1 MLRARAFVAALL
13 GVAAVAI
20 PGGFAGPGAS
30 SSLTTGAPSPP
41 QLSQLL
47 GVANASLVRVDPQS
61 LQPLPGNAIRV
72 GSGGCAPRSGGTA
85 CWGIPPWTVSPN
97 GQGLAVVRNDAA
109 SLLLVDVDRMRVTAS
124 IRPGGGA
131 VGALAWLT
139 PRRLLAL
146 QEMPGERQRL
156 LTVDLATRRVAARQA
171 LGGSV
176 QQLASTARELVMLL
190 APAQSIGPTRI
201 AVADR
206 QGRVRVVQLPR
217 ILAGSKL
224 LGTGSNHRVD
234 ARLPGLGVDPQG
246 RRAFVVDKGL
256 AAEIDLESLA
266 VSYESLERKASL
278 LSRIWNWLE
287 PAAAAKQV
295 SGHAREARWLG
306 GGLLAVSGTDT
317 EAGRTQPA
325 GLLLVD
331 TGDWRVR
338 TIDRNAMTFQL
349 AGDALLATGS
359 SWDAA
364 AGRTTGMGL
373 AAYGFDG
380 GKRFH
385 LFDGR
390 QAWVARVYG
399 GRAFVGLPG
408 QDELHIVDLT
418 SGSIL
423 ATRPQQLPWL
433 LLGSGSGWWGG

>member
-1 MLRARAFVAALL
+1 MFRARTFVAVSL
-13 GVAAVAI
+13 GVAALAV
-20 PGGFAGPGAS
+20 PGGFAGPGTS
-30 SSLTTGAPSPP
+30 SPLTTGAASPP

-47 GVANASLVRVDPQS
+47 GFANGSLVRIDPQS
-61 LQPLPGNAIRV
+61 LQPLPGNGIRV

-85 CWGIPPWTVSPN
+85 CWSIPPWTVSPN
-97 GQGLAVVRNDAA
+97 GHGLAVVRNDAA
-109 SLLLVDVDRMRVTAS
+109 SLQLVDVDRMRVTAN
-124 IRPGGGA
+124 IRIAGGA
-131 VGALAWLT
+131 IGALAWLT

-146 QEMPGERQRL
+146 QEIPGERQQL
-156 LTVDLATRRVAARQA
+156 LVVDLATRRVVARQA
-171 LGGSV
+171 LGSSV
-176 QQLASTARELVMLL
+176 RQLVSTARELVMLL
-190 APAQSIGPTRI
+190 APAQSIGPARI

-206 QGRVRVVQLPR
+206 QGRVRFVRLPR

-224 LGTGSNHRVD
+224 LGRGSSHRVD
-234 ARLPGLGVDPQG
+234 ARGPGLAVDPQG

-266 VSYESLERKASL
+266 VSYKTLERKASL
-278 LSRIWNWLE
+278 LSRLWNWLE

-295 SGHAREARWLG
+295 SGHAREVRWLG
-306 GGLLAVSGTDT
+306 GGLLALSGTDT

-331 TGDWRVR
+331 TGDWKVR
-338 TIDRNAMTFQL
+338 TLDRNAMTFQV
-349 AGDALLATGS
+349 GDDALLAMGS

-364 AGRTTGMGL
+364 AGRPTGMGL

-380 GKRFH
+380 GKRFQ
-385 LFDGR
+385 LFDGQ

-399 GRAFVGLPG
+399 GKAYVGVSG

-418 SGSIL
+418 SGSVV

-433 LLGSGSGWWGG
+433 LLGGGAGWWGG

>member
-1 MLRARAFVAALL
+1 
-13 GVAAVAI
+13 
-20 PGGFAGPGAS
+20 
-30 SSLTTGAPSPP
+30 
-41 QLSQLL
+41 
-47 GVANASLVRVDPQS
+47 
-61 LQPLPGNAIRV
+61 
-72 GSGGCAPRSGGTA
+72 
-85 CWGIPPWTVSPN
+85 
-97 GQGLAVVRNDAA
+97 
-109 SLLLVDVDRMRVTAS
+109 MRVTANVR
-124 IRPGGGA
+124 IDGGA
-131 VGALAWLT
+131 IGALAWLT

-146 QEMPGERQRL
+146 QEIPGERQRL
-156 LTVDLATRRVAARQA
+156 LVVDLAARRVAARQA

-190 APAQSIGPTRI
+190 APAQSIGPARI

-206 QGRVRVVQLPR
+206 QGRVRFVRLPR

-246 RRAFVVDKGL
+246 RRAFVMDKGL
-256 AAEIDLESLA
+256 AAEIDLKSLA

-278 LSRIWNWLE
+278 LSRLWNWLE

-295 SGHAREARWLG
+295 SGHARETRWLG

-331 TGDWRVR
+331 TSDWRVR
-338 TIDRNAMTFQL
+338 TIDRNAMTFQV
-349 AGDALLATGS
+349 AGDALLAMGA

-380 GKRFH
+380 QKRFQ
-385 LFDGR
+385 LFDGQ
-390 QAWVARVYG
+390 QAWVAQVYA
-399 GRAFVGLPG
+399 GRAYVGVSG
-408 QDELHIVDLT
+408 QDELHIVDLS
-418 SGSIL
+418 SGSVL
-423 ATRPQQLPWL
+423 ATRPQQLPSL
-433 LLGSGSGWWGG
+433 LLGSGAGWWGG